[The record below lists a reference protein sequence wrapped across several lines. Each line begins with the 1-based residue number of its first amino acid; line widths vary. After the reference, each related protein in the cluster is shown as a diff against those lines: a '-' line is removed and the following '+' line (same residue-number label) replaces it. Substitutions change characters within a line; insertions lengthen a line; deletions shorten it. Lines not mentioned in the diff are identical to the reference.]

1 MQLLAPNAA
10 LLIVDL
16 QKGMQDPKLAP
27 RNNPHAEQQVAALL
41 ARWRETGRP
50 VIHVRHLSR
59 SPASVFWPGQPGA
72 EFMEAL
78 APNSPEHIVE
88 KHIPDAFATSGLE
101 RWLHARGIRQLII
114 TGVSTN
120 NSVESTARSAGN
132 LGFETIVVS
141 DATFAFAQRDLN
153 GREWSADDVHA
164 LSLSNLALDYASVL
178 SSEQVLAALGA

>member
-1 MQLLAPNAA
+1 
-10 LLIVDL
+10 
-16 QKGMQDPKLAP
+16 
-27 RNNPHAEQQVAALL
+27 
-41 ARWRETGRP
+41 
-50 VIHVRHLSR
+50 
-59 SPASVFWPGQPGA
+59 
-72 EFMEAL
+72 MEAF
-78 APNSPEHIVE
+78 APTSAEHIVE

-101 RWLHARGIRQLII
+101 RWLHARGIRQLVV

-164 LSLSNLALDYASVL
+164 LSLSNLALDYARIL
-178 SSEQVLAALGA
+178 SSEHVLAALGA